1 MVLSENPASVEDV
14 VRDIKEQSC
23 HDPQLVV
30 LMADDDEDDYILVK
44 IAFEANNTPVD
55 LRRVEDGQEAMDYLL
70 HTGKYL
76 AHETSPRPDVILL
89 DVVMPGKDG
98 LETLKEIK
106 GHPYLRKIPV
116 VLLTSLTKQAHVSSG
131 LKLGADSF
139 IIKPHGLDEMVRLM
153 GSLHEYYFGI
163 VRLPE
168 KLSCSIPYA
177 GRCKSCNS

>member
-14 VRDIKEQSC
+14 VRDIKERSC
-23 HDPQLVV
+23 NDPQLVV

-44 IAFEANNTPVD
+44 IAFEANNTDVD
-55 LRRVEDGQEAMDYLL
+55 LRWVADGQEAIDYLL
-70 HTGKYL
+70 HRGKYL
-76 AHETSPRPDVILL
+76 TQEASPRPDVILL

-116 VLLTSLTKQAHVSSG
+116 VLLTSGTKQAHVSSG

-139 IIKPHGLDEMVRLM
+139 IIKPHGLDEMIRLM

>member
-1 MVLSENPASVEDV
+1 MALSENATMVEEV
-14 VRDIKEQSC
+14 VRNVKEQSC
-23 HDPQLVV
+23 DDPHLVV

-44 IAFEANNTPVD
+44 IAFEANNIEVD
-55 LRRVEDGQEAMDYLL
+55 LRWVQDGQEAMDYLL

-89 DVVMPGKDG
+89 DVIMPGKDG
-98 LETLKEIK
+98 LETLKDIK

-116 VLLTSLTKQAHVSSG
+116 VLLTSWTKQDHMSSG

-139 IIKPHGLDEMVRLM
+139 IIKPHGLDEMIRIM

-163 VRLPE
+163 VKLPE
-168 KLSCSIPYA
+168 KISCSIPFA
-177 GRCKSCNS
+177 SRCRSCNS